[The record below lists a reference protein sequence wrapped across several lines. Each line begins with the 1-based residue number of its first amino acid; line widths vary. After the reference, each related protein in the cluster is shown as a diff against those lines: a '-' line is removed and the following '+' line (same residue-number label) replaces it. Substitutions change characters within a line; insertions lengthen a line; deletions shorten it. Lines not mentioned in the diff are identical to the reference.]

1 MSSFRFFFAAATVL
15 ASFCA
20 ACDQKVDKGDN
31 KLTTGK
37 QSVSVVYNNGIE
49 EAARMVEFDHLTT
62 VYKFN
67 DTPVVSMTDVV
78 KGSGLVLSTDGL
90 WLNFVG
96 SDGYSPLGNDNCGDA
111 FTPTPASIIGSAYI
125 ERGTR
130 NMLWDEALEAPS
142 CMSVKDVETVYVADD
157 PADLPVGGDSDGD
170 SDSDTDVDTDV
181 VGHIIVDF
189 DGATEDVAFDGLET
203 AELDGATV
211 VLLPAIFA
219 QTAFVFDPGA
229 VSLSFEGSDGYNP
242 TEEGTCTEALPAP
255 GTLSGQAGIN
265 TASND
270 LEWDPALEFPGC
282 AHVKE
287 TAIVYITSN

>member
-1 MSSFRFFFAAATVL
+1 MSSARLFFAAATML
-15 ASFCA
+15 TSICA
-20 ACDQKVDKGDN
+20 ACDQKVDKGDD

-37 QSVSVVYNNGIE
+37 QSVQVVYNNG
-49 EAARMVEFDHLTT
+49 APQTVEFANLTT

-78 KGSGLVLSTDGL
+78 LGSGLVLSVDGL

-96 SDGYSPLGNDNCGDA
+96 SDGYSPLGNDNCGDD

-125 ERGTR
+125 ERGIR
-130 NMLWDEALEAPS
+130 NMLWEEAAEAPS
-142 CMSVKDVETVYVADD
+142 CMWVKDVETVYVADD
-157 PADLPVGGDSDGD
+157 PADLPVGGDSDSD
-170 SDSDTDVDTDV
+170 SDSDTDGDTDV
-181 VGHIIVDF
+181 VGHVSVDF
-189 DGATEDVAFDGLET
+189 DGSTEEVDLTGLET

-211 VLLPAIFA
+211 VLLTTIFA
-219 QTAFVFDPGA
+219 QTAFAFEPEA

-242 TEEGTCTEALPAP
+242 TVEGTCTEALPAS
-255 GTLSGQAGIN
+255 GTLSGQAGIDP
-265 TASND
+265 ASND

-287 TAIVYITSN
+287 TAIIYVDLN

>member
-1 MSSFRFFFAAATVL
+1 MPMLRAVSTAAAL
-15 ASFCA
+15 ALSMLCA
-20 ACDQKVDKGDN
+20 ACDQKVDKGDD
-31 KLTTGK
+31 KLTEGN
-37 QSVSVVYNNGIE
+37 QSVLVSYNGAE
-49 EAARMVEFDHLTT
+49 ETVQFDNLETHYL
-62 VYKFN
+62 FN

-78 KGSGLVLSTDGL
+78 LGSGLLISVDGL

-96 SDGYSPLGNDNCGDA
+96 TDGYSPLGNDNCGDD

-157 PADLPVGGDSDGD
+157 PADLPIGGD
-170 SDSDTDVDTDV
+170 SDSDSDSDVDTDV
-181 VGHIIVDF
+181 VGHVTVDF
-189 DGATEDVAFDGLET
+189 DGATEEVDLTGLECAEVDGVAVALLT
-203 AELDGATV
+203 TIFAATSFTFELD
-211 VLLPAIFA
+211 
-219 QTAFVFDPGA
+219 A

-255 GTLSGQAGIN
+255 GTLAGQAGIDP
-265 TASND
+265 TTND
-270 LEWDPALEFPGC
+270 VEWDPALEYPGC

-287 TAIVYITSN
+287 VVIIFVDSK

>member
-1 MSSFRFFFAAATVL
+1 MSSFRLFFAAAMLL
-15 ASFCA
+15 ASICA
-20 ACDQKVDKGDN
+20 ACDQKVDKGDD

-37 QSVSVVYNNGIE
+37 QSVQVVYNNG
-49 EAARMVEFDHLTT
+49 APQTVEFANLTT

-78 KGSGLVLSTDGL
+78 LGSGLVLSVDGL

-96 SDGYSPLGNDNCGDA
+96 SDGYSPLGNDNCGDD

-125 ERGTR
+125 ERGIR
-130 NMLWDEALEAPS
+130 NMLWEEAAEAPS
-142 CMSVKDVETVYVADD
+142 CMWVKDVETVYVADD
-157 PADLPVGGDSDGD
+157 PADLPVGGDSDSD
-170 SDSDTDVDTDV
+170 SDSDTDGDTDV
-181 VGHIIVDF
+181 VGHVSVDF
-189 DGATEDVAFDGLET
+189 DGSTEEVDLTGLET

-211 VLLPAIFA
+211 VLLTTIFA
-219 QTAFVFDPGA
+219 QTAFAFEPEA

-242 TEEGTCTEALPAP
+242 TVEGTCTEALPAS
-255 GTLSGQAGIN
+255 GTLSGQAGIDP
-265 TASND
+265 ASND

-287 TAIVYITSN
+287 TAIIYVDLN